1 MYACSFQIPLAYGTD
16 LLLNCLFKPV
26 IQLPAQM
33 RERGGGILILFYTVL
48 YTHTVYIKVLCT
60 VLHVSSLIICSYHA
74 LN

>member
-1 MYACSFQIPLAYGTD
+1 MYACSFQIPLVYGTD

-33 RERGGGILILFYTVL
+33 RERGGDFNIILYC
-48 YTHTVYIKVLCT
+48 VYIKVLCT